1 MNYFELTGYKPEQIR
16 EDLTWEQAKGFPVY
30 VTTKSGNTW
39 HKEEKI
45 PDEKIDGNC
54 YAVSSSTRTLAFYF
68 FEKAKLNGMKGVKL
82 HLFVNI
88 YDRAKDNYDEHK
100 VGDYQ
105 FNDRTKWVFITPDW
119 KMYTM
124 EGKPVTPK
132 GIRQDWRRTD
142 TPCWENFLAFIEYS
156 HDMRVV
162 GKCREHLCRSDVM
175 SPATVKLLKEA
186 GFDMDTPMAD
196 FSSLLFIYQWE
207 LPLKYKDM
215 YYTED
220 FLKNLKAPNR
230 VKMRKKEVEEAP
242 HDFEYYKSILGDN
255 HLTIRMENGRPYA
268 FIKSSNKSILA
279 VGLKT
284 PRGKTENYVYS
295 ELGKKK
301 VSDCA
306 ITEDKILL
314 FENLSFYIPAEKE
327 QMIFLIKDYINVL
340 LESKDIL
347 AKTSA
352 WRNVAPS
359 LERLYDYIE
368 GGIEDKKELNTI
380 YSNFRYF
387 FTPNGQK
394 DRVFEETLKD
404 VGFTRALKAK
414 DFLSKCTM
422 WFITPDFSKTT
433 PYEQV
438 GFTKSVYYSLKSFLE
453 QGKTTGIG
461 SLMTTVTPMLVG
473 LAKKDKLSKLNE
485 FCKAASPNFLEQIKK
500 IDYDNR
506 SRWHNIRWNSI
517 LEMAGVNKDNPSVA
531 FCVESLGRL
540 LPKISSDL
548 TVEFSDQLNDYY
560 RQLIQLAWLGAEWP
574 MLYNDFHIGNIFHC
588 LNTIHGYDE
597 SVDRV
602 RRLIGATTNIM
613 QRVSLL
619 HGLQNEITAIRG
631 AVNEAER
638 VAGLDKMY
646 LPFKKSLKRN
656 LEWTDGEYSIIVPD
670 SLAELTVEGSVLH
683 HCVGGYKD
691 SVAEHKEGIVFLR
704 KTAAPK
710 LPFFTID
717 VTIEPNGKYMIR
729 QCHGDRN
736 CNPSHE
742 LVEVLKKWAKSVGVI
757 DEQSIADTY
766 GAKCHM

>member
-1 MNYFELTGYKPEQIR
+1 MNYFELTGYKPEQVR
-16 EDLTWEQAKGFPVY
+16 ENLTWEEAKSFPIY
-30 VTTKSGNTW
+30 VITKSGNAW
-39 HKEEKI
+39 HQEEKI
-45 PDEKIDGNC
+45 SNEKIGDGC
-54 YAVSSSTRTLAFYF
+54 YAVTSSTRTLAFYF
-68 FEKAKLNGMKGVKL
+68 FEKAELNGMRGVKL
-82 HLFVNI
+82 HLFVNV
-88 YDRAKDNYDEHK
+88 YDRAKDNYDEHD
-100 VGDYQ
+100 VGEYQ
-105 FNDRTKWVFITPDW
+105 FNNRTKWVFITPDW

-124 EGKPVTPK
+124 DGNFVTPK
-132 GIRQDWRRTD
+132 EIRGNWKRID
-142 TPCWENFLAFIEYS
+142 TPCWEAFLAFAEYA
-156 HDMRVV
+156 HDMRIV
-162 GKCREHLCRSDVM
+162 GKCREHLCRSDII
-175 SPATVKLLKEA
+175 SPATVKLLKEV

-196 FSSLLFIYQWE
+196 FSSLLFRYQWE
-207 LPLKYKDM
+207 LPLKHKDL

-230 VKMRKKEVEEAP
+230 VQMRKKEVEAAP
-242 HDFEYYKSILGDN
+242 HDFEYYKNLLGDN
-255 HLTIRMENGRPYA
+255 HLTIRMEGDRPYA

-279 VGLKT
+279 IGLET
-284 PRGKTENYVYS
+284 PRGKSENYVYS

-314 FENLSFYIPAEKE
+314 FEDYSFYIPAEKE
-327 QMIFLIKDYINVL
+327 QIIFLMKDYIDVL

-352 WRNVAPS
+352 WRNVVPS

-368 GGIEDKKELNTI
+368 AGIGDKDELNTL

-414 DFLSKCTM
+414 DFLSKCTL
-422 WFITPDFSKTT
+422 WYIAPDLSKTT

-438 GFTKSVYYSLKSFLE
+438 GFTKSVYYSLKPFLE

-461 SLMTTVTPMLVG
+461 GLMTTITPMLTA
-473 LAKKDKLSKLNE
+473 LSKKDKLSKLAE

-506 SRWHNIRWNSI
+506 SRWHDIKWNSI

-540 LPKISSDL
+540 LPKISSNL
-548 TVEFSDQLNDYY
+548 TAELSDQLQDYY
-560 RQLIQLAWLGAEWP
+560 RQFLQLAWLGAEWP
-574 MLYNDFHIGNIFHC
+574 VSYNDFHIGNILHC

-597 SVDRV
+597 SVGRC
-602 RRLIGATTNIM
+602 RRLIAASTNIM

-619 HGLQNEITAIRG
+619 HNLQNEITAIHG

-646 LPFKKSLKRN
+646 LPFKKNLKRN

-670 SLAELTVEGSVLH
+670 SLAELTVEGSMLH
-683 HCVGGYKD
+683 HCVGSYKD
-691 SVAEHKEGIVFLR
+691 SVAKHKEGIVFLR